1 MSATALRPDDVSQ
14 EQYLAVCRFLYR
26 EARALDEERFRDW
39 LDMVTEDIHYWMPIR
54 ENRFRKDKRP
64 EPTPN
69 DTASVYNDD
78 RTDLDHRVQRYE
90 SGLAWNEDPPARVR
104 RMVTNID
111 AETRDNPEELAVYSN
126 IVLYRNR
133 RADEEGWFVA
143 ARRDRLRLTESGLR
157 LSRRHIVLDHNVIL
171 DENLSVF
178 L

>member
-1 MSATALRPDDVSQ
+1 MSAVAPCLDVPL
-14 EQYLAVCRFLYR
+14 EAYLAVCTFLYR

-39 LDMVTEDIHYWMPIR
+39 LGMVTADVHYWMPIR
-54 ENRFRKDKRP
+54 ENRFRKHKRP
-64 EPTPN
+64 QPTPA
-69 DTASVYNDD
+69 DAASVYNDD
-78 RTDLDHRVQRYE
+78 RTDLDHRVQRFE

-111 AETRDNPEELAVYSN
+111 VESGDTPDEYAVYSN

-133 RADEEGWFVA
+133 REDEEGWFVA
-143 ARRDRLRLTESGLR
+143 ARRDRLRMTETGLR
-157 LSRRHIVLDHNVIL
+157 LARRHIVLDHNVIL

>member
-1 MSATALRPDDVSQ
+1 MSAVAPCLDVPL
-14 EQYLAVCRFLYR
+14 EAYLAVCTFLYR

-39 LDMVTEDIHYWMPIR
+39 LGMVTDDIHYWMPIR

-64 EPTPN
+64 EPTPA
-69 DTASVYNDD
+69 DAASVYNDD
-78 RTDLDHRVQRYE
+78 RTDLDHRVQRFE

-111 AETRDNPEELAVYSN
+111 VESGDTPDE
-126 IVLYRNR
+126 
-133 RADEEGWFVA
+133 DEEGWFVA
-143 ARRDRLRLTESGLR
+143 ARRDRLRMTETGLR
-157 LSRRHIVLDHNVIL
+157 LARRHIVLDHNVIL